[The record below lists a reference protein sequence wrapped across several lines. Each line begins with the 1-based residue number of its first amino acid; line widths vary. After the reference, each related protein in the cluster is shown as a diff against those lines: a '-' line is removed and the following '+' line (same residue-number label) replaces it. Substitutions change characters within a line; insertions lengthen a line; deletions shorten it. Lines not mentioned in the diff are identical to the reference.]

1 MDPQT
6 DEDQTPLHFAA
17 KNVLKE
23 EDSGEKGEGGV
34 LSCLRLL
41 LVNDALKDKKDKYGM
56 TPMHYASLRGNVEG
70 VSTLLEF
77 GADPWKGDEQSQNCL
92 HIAAY
97 YGYREIVEHILK
109 TSGDVFASDFEDETA
124 FHLAATEGHVDVLG
138 QLFLHINAR
147 REGANILS
155 KKDVD
160 DNSVLH
166 CAVMSGSQEAV
177 MMCISQK
184 FTGLE
189 RNTSGA
195 FPLHL
200 AAQYGY
206 IEIAIMLLENED
218 IKVNC
223 TDNESATPLHYAAR
237 NNRVEMISFLISQG
251 AAVNQTNNE
260 SATPFIISAIWGYT
274 KVCFL
279 LLKDKSCKPLLLDR
293 NGKSALFYSVE
304 EGHLETLEALLRD
317 KRIQGSINDHGNRDN
332 TALHVAAERGFH
344 KIIQV
349 THESRH
355 KRSYSIDS

>member
-23 EDSGEKGEGGV
+23 EDSSDKGEG
-34 LSCLRLL
+34 LKSCLRLL
-41 LVNDALKDKKDKYGM
+41 LVNDAMKDKKDKYGM
-56 TPMHYASLRGNVEG
+56 TPLHYACLRGNVEG
-70 VSTLLEF
+70 VKTLLEF
-77 GADPWKGDEQSQNCL
+77 GADPWKEDEQSQNCL

-97 YGYREIVEHILK
+97 YGYREIIEHILK
-109 TSGDVFASDFEDETA
+109 IPGNVFASDFEDETA

-138 QLFLHINAR
+138 QLFLHANQQ
-147 REGANILS
+147 REGVEILS
-155 KKDVD
+155 KRDVD

-177 MMCISQK
+177 RICISQR

-195 FPLHL
+195 SPLHL
-200 AAQYGY
+200 AAQFGST
-206 IEIAIMLLENED
+206 EIASMLLENEN

-223 TDNESATPLHYAAR
+223 TDNDSATPLHYAAR

-251 AAVNQTNNE
+251 ASINRTNNE
-260 SATPFIISAIWGYT
+260 SATPFIIGAIWGYT
-274 KVCFL
+274 KVCDRF
-279 LLKDKSCKPLLLDR
+279 LKDKSCKPLLLDR

-304 EGHLETLEALLRD
+304 EGHLDTLEALLHD

-349 THESRH
+349 IHL
-355 KRSYSIDS
+355 